1 MLGLILAMV
10 TASCSRRAAPGL
22 IREVLLT
29 FDNLTGDASLDWMAQ
44 AAPRM
49 LERDLTGLPKTIP
62 LTATAVRE
70 AYLDHATRMV
80 HGYFE
85 RRSGK
90 LHFEIEVED
99 AEGHRMIQTISE
111 DGEFPDAMNRA
122 AKSLDPAAGT
132 FPATPAAA
140 TAWGQGQYER
150 AVTLDPDFAL
160 AWLGWVEQTAAS
172 ASPARANEAREI
184 AERGLAKP
192 GLRSPIDRARLELAA
207 ATLRQDDAARIAASQ
222 KVVALVP
229 ADPSLL
235 GSLAEMEMNARRFAD
250 AARDYQAFILA
261 DPANVNTRNLLG
273 YAQAFAGDLDGARK
287 SFEEYGRQPGQSV
300 NSMDSLGEAL
310 FVNGKFDQAERS
322 FLDAYQKDPSFLQ
335 GAPLWKAAHARWL
348 AGELSGADQLAAAD
362 KLMERYWQD
371 RAKAHD
377 PLLTWRRANW
387 LYETGR
393 REQGVELL
401 KMDVQMPALQ
411 ETANVAQRQ
420 LQVWNNL
427 QSVPSGV
434 ADLEKDYQHSNPA
447 SDGLVRT
454 LYAEALVRAGRKP
467 EAAKLV
473 KLWPLPEQTDLL
485 QGLMYPKFLELRK
498 TLQP

>member
-1 MLGLILAMV
+1 VLGLILG
-10 TASCSRRAAPGL
+10 TASCSRRAAPAL
-22 IREVLLT
+22 TREVLLT
-29 FDNLTGDASLDWMAQ
+29 FDNLTGDASLDWIAQ

-49 LERDLTGLPKTIP
+49 LESDLTGLPKTVP

-70 AYLDHATRMV
+70 AYLQRATRMV

-99 AEGHRMIQTISE
+99 AEAHRMIQTSAE
-111 DGEFPDAMNRA
+111 DGEFADAMNRA
-122 AKSLDPAAGT
+122 AKSLDPAAST

-140 TAWGQGQYER
+140 AAWGQGQYER

-160 AWLGWVEQTAAS
+160 AWLAWVEQVAAS
-172 ASPARANEAREI
+172 ASPARANEARDI
-184 AERGLAKP
+184 AERALARP
-192 GLRSPIDRARLELAA
+192 TLRSPIDRARLELAA
-207 ATLRQDDAARIAASQ
+207 ATLRQDDAARIAASR

-235 GSLAEMEMNARRFAD
+235 GSLAEMEMNARSFAD

-261 DPANVNTRNLLG
+261 DPANVGTRNLLG

-287 SFEEYGRQPGQSV
+287 SFEEYGRQPGQAV
-300 NSMDSLGEAL
+300 NSMDSLGESL

-348 AGELSGADQLAAAD
+348 AGDLAGAD

-377 PLLTWRRANW
+377 PLLAWRRANW
-387 LYETGR
+387 LYEMGR
-393 REQGVELL
+393 QEQAVELL
-401 KMDVQMPALQ
+401 KMELLKTDAQIPALQ
-411 ETANVAQRQ
+411 EAANVAQRQ

-427 QSVPSGV
+427 QSVPSNL
-434 ADLEKDYQHSNPA
+434 ADLEKDYHHSNPA

-454 LYAEALVRAGRKP
+454 LYAEALLRAGRRA

-485 QGLMYPKFLELRK
+485 QGLMYPRYIELRK